1 MMLDMISN
9 RGTMLLM
16 PAKRLDFEDQLR
28 REIERCGLTR
38 YRISKM
44 TGIDN
49 AVLSRFMSG
58 KVGMS
63 MDSIGCIFDALD
75 LEIGPR
81 RKRRAPKGR

>member
-1 MMLDMISN
+1 MMLDTISN

-16 PAKRLDFEDQLR
+16 PATRLDFEDQLR

-75 LEIGPR
+75 LEIEPR

>member
-1 MMLDMISN
+1 MVLDAMSNIGKMLVMA
-9 RGTMLLM
+9 TE
-16 PAKRLDFEDQLR
+16 RLDFEDQLR

-38 YRISKM
+38 YRISKL

-81 RKRRAPKGR
+81 RKR

>member
-1 MMLDMISN
+1 MVLDAMSNIGMMLVMA
-9 RGTMLLM
+9 TE
-16 PAKRLDFEDQLR
+16 RLDFEDQLR

-38 YRISKM
+38 YRISKL
-44 TGIDN
+44 TGIDT

-63 MDSIGCIFDALD
+63 MDSIGCIFDAID

-81 RKRRAPKGR
+81 RKRRAPKGK

>member
-1 MMLDMISN
+1 MVLDAMSN
-9 RGTMLLM
+9 SGTMLLM
-16 PAKRLDFEDQLR
+16 TAERLDFEDQLR

-81 RKRRAPKGR
+81 RKRRASKGK

>member
-1 MMLDMISN
+1 MVLDTMSN
-9 RGTMLLM
+9 TGTILRMTVE
-16 PAKRLDFEDQLR
+16 RLDFEDQLR
-28 REIERCGLTR
+28 REIERCGLSR

-44 TGIDN
+44 TAIDN

-81 RKRRAPKGR
+81 RKRRTPKGK